1 MNIFYSFLSIV
12 FAVFTYIVAIE
23 NEASTKK
30 AILLALFMMFF
41 WPIVMTVVT
50 VYLIVLKCKQNKAND
65 ALAEELE
72 SEVAAH
78 GGEWSPIPDENV
90 DEQETE
96 EVEETAEESEAN

>member
-12 FAVFTYIVAIE
+12 FAVFTYMVAIE

-72 SEVAAH
+72 NETVD
-78 GGEWSPIPDENV
+78 GNGEWSPIPGDV
-90 DEQETE
+90 
-96 EVEETAEESEAN
+96 VEETKAPEETVQENIQ